1 MNFGALVYLFVYLN
15 RKYLKIK
22 VYCGESG
29 TRSLIANIVV
39 QPCPLNA
46 SGIVPHDI
54 GQSCEGKG
62 SYVPRKADQRTKG
75 NGIRVRSCIPS
86 VGTYRGEEAE
96 LYPRGLLPSRLGVS

>member
-15 RKYLKIK
+15 RKSLKIK

-29 TRSLIANIVV
+29 TRALIADIVV

-46 SGIVPHDI
+46 MGIVPHDI

-75 NGIRVRSCIPS
+75 NGICVRSCIPS